1 MADGTVNCSWSMAIL
16 HADYKTAESK
26 KL

>member
-1 MADGTVNCSWSMAIL
+1 MADSTVKCSWSMAIL